1 MDIELRNFRKVN
13 CFSDWEAARRYTEIE
28 MECVRFLGMY
38 HKKITFSQMKEGDIV
53 INIITHDLFF
63 YQNAELLR
71 GKKICFNLKTKIYI
85 SGSYPSKNGFV
96 SFVSQ
101 PL

>member
-1 MDIELRNFRKVN
+1 
-13 CFSDWEAARRYTEIE
+13 

-53 INIITHDLFF
+53 MNMFFF
-63 YQNAELLR
+63 YQNAEFLR

-85 SGSYPSKNGFV
+85 SGSYPSKNVKIVLF
-96 SFVSQ
+96 
-101 PL
+101 PLSPSPCRDKGSVLSRSLEAH